1 MVGDSI
7 EPIPHVVSI
16 WFTILRI
23 HTHSHDASNN
33 AIISEWL
40 VDMVTKVWLED
51 FHEIAVPPCKKT
63 NHVCDLPL
71 WGLDK

>member
-7 EPIPHVVSI
+7 ELIPHILSI
-16 WFTILRI
+16 WFTILRS

-40 VDMVTKVWLED
+40 VDVVINVCLED
-51 FHEIAVPPCKKT
+51 FHK
-63 NHVCDLPL
+63 
-71 WGLDK
+71 